1 MKNSFYILNQLINN
15 MNGIQGIIAY
25 SVFQMPF
32 DNYKREKIFKK
43 ILNKKK
49 EIFFA
54 CENLK
59 ISSTRDIV
67 RIRKIWNLKKIT
79 SKCLKPKDLK

>member
-32 DNYKREKIFKK
+32 DN
-43 ILNKKK
+43 
-49 EIFFA
+49 
-54 CENLK
+54 
-59 ISSTRDIV
+59 
-67 RIRKIWNLKKIT
+67 
-79 SKCLKPKDLK
+79 